1 EVIRS
6 FEAMGEL
13 RHVDEADPHLELGAI
28 TEMMAL
34 REGPA
39 LLFDHLPGYAPGYRV
54 LSNLLNCPRRVAALF
69 GHPSD
74 VGGIALVRAIRERFS
89 SLQLI
94 DPVTVSRADF
104 AEETERG
111 DDVNLLKF
119 PAPFWHE
126 HDGGR
131 YIGTG
136 CSVIMR
142 DPVDG
147 WVNLGT
153 YRVQVH
159 DERTLGLMV
168 EPAHQGSL
176 IMRRHWE
183 SGHDCPVVLCIGTE
197 PAVLMSSFLA
207 MPWGMSEYGWAGAV
221 VGRPI
226 EVVEGEVTGLPIP
239 ASAELVIE
247 GYVPPPSVETRIEG

>member
-1 EVIRS
+1 MSTGTPSCVCFARIRPRRPSPSLFSRRRRCPRRSGAPSRPRSPPLARKVTSTARPSSSWSVAPFASFPPDPQAISLARWEGRMTDVAARDLLGTELREVIRS

-147 WVNLGT
+147 WVNLG
-153 YRVQVH
+153 
-159 DERTLGLMV
+159 
-168 EPAHQGSL
+168 
-176 IMRRHWE
+176 
-183 SGHDCPVVLCIGTE
+183 
-197 PAVLMSSFLA
+197 
-207 MPWGMSEYGWAGAV
+207 
-221 VGRPI
+221 
-226 EVVEGEVTGLPIP
+226 
-239 ASAELVIE
+239 
-247 GYVPPPSVETRIEG
+247 